1 MSLSTNISAP
11 RLPMEPARVCSLSCM
26 HADILGAGVGCYG
39 LNLGTKAGEFE
50 LFIPEARAVW

>member
-1 MSLSTNISAP
+1 
-11 RLPMEPARVCSLSCM
+11 MEPARVCSLSCM